1 MCSAQGL
8 WLHPQPSESDRSVG
22 HNESASPPSP
32 WSEVARRR
40 SRQELA
46 LRDLKGNEHE
56 ADQERTPP
64 GPGDWETPAVRLGGL
79 TID

>member
-1 MCSAQGL
+1 MLCAGSMVASPAVRVRPLCG
-8 WLHPQPSESDRSVG
+8 PQRVR
-22 HNESASPPSP
+22 ESAESVVRGGEE
-32 WSEVARRR
+32 EVKT
-40 SRQELA
+40 ELA